1 MKIAFL
7 IAAHKYPELLV
18 RLVRRLESP
27 LASIFIHIDKDADIR
42 PFKNL
47 FLREGIRD
55 VHWVPRVRCRW
66 GTFDQVK
73 ASLTLL
79 REALRTDQKAGM
91 YVLLSGQDY
100 PLRTPEF
107 MADFFERNKG
117 ISFVKWARLPWS
129 IWPDT
134 GGFERLTHYHFLIGK
149 QRLEYPC
156 KEIPRARRLRFMYRL
171 CGLFLPKT
179 RPLPQEVVFFGGLSW
194 WNITRGAAERIFV
207 YLWQNARFA
216 RIFHYTKSSDEIFFQ
231 TILMN
236 SEGFNLEN
244 NDLRCVFW
252 DGRRNEYPAIVRIE
266 DFDEIRSSG
275 MLFTRKVD
283 PRYSLDLMDKIDS
296 ELLAKSPSPL

>member
-18 RLVRRLESP
+18 RLVKRLQSP
-27 LASIFIHIDKDADIR
+27 VASIFIHIDKDADIR
-42 PFKNL
+42 PFKKL
-47 FLREGIRD
+47 FLRGGISD
-55 VHWVPRVRCRW
+55 VNWVPRVRCHW

-73 ASLTLL
+73 ASLSLL
-79 REALRTDQKAGM
+79 REALMTDQKAGM

-107 MADFFERNKG
+107 MANFFERNKG
-117 ISFVKWARLPWS
+117 VSYVKWARLPWS
-129 IWPDT
+129 IWPDA

-156 KEIPRARRLRFMYRL
+156 KEIPRARWFRFIYRI
-171 CGLFLPKT
+171 CGLFLPET
-179 RPLPQEVVFFGGLSW
+179 RPLPKDLIFYGGLSW

-207 YLWQNARFA
+207 YLRHNARF
-216 RIFHYTKSSDEIFFQ
+216 RGIFRYTKSSDEIFFQ

-236 SEGFNLEN
+236 SEDVNLDN

-252 DGRRNEYPAIVRIE
+252 DGRRNEYPAIVRIQ
-266 DFDEIRSSG
+266 DFEEIRNSG
-275 MLFTRKVD
+275 MFFTRKVD
-283 PRYSLDLMDKIDS
+283 PRYSLDLMNKIDS
-296 ELLAKSPSPL
+296 EFLAV